1 MKWLSVIRDL
11 ISMAVGAFGLIHSQI
26 TGQSSTEL
34 LIVYTALLGY
44 PGLFQIIELKKKGG
58 SDSSNGG
65 S

>member
-1 MKWLSVIRDL
+1 MKWLSVVRDL
-11 ISMAVGAFGLIHSQI
+11 ISIAVGAFGLIHSQL